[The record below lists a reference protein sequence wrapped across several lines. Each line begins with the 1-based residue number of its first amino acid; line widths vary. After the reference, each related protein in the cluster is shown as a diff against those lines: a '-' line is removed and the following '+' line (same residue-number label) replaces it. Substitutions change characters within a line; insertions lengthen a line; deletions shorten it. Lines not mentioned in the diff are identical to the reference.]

1 MMTVDEM
8 IAEYMAALKKLEG
21 RHRELSAAIQV
32 YDKRIVLLE
41 EEMDEIWEVIAAL
54 RKQQGE
60 LKYGRRS
67 SGVSAAGGGRRVS
80 SLLGLYT
87 ALPRGERRQGL

>member
-1 MMTVDEM
+1 MMTTDEM
-8 IAEYMAALKKLEG
+8 IAEYMAALQKLES

-54 RKQQGE
+54 KKQQGAP
-60 LKYGRRS
+60 KYGRRS
-67 SGVSAAGGGRRVS
+67 SGVSAAGGRRGLS
-80 SLLGLYT
+80 PLLGL
-87 ALPRGERRQGL
+87 

>member
-1 MMTVDEM
+1 MTTDE
-8 IAEYMAALKKLEG
+8 IIEEYMAALRKLES

-54 RKQQGE
+54 RKQQGAP
-60 LKYGRRS
+60 KYGRRS
-67 SGVSAAGGGRRVS
+67 SGVPAAGGGRGLS
-80 SLLGLYT
+80 SLLGL
-87 ALPRGERRQGL
+87 